1 MALGQQA
8 KSNGISMQVCLGDSF
23 KSNIFANYRLNNNKN
38 SQSNNILL

>member
-23 KSNIFANYRLNNNKN
+23 KSNIFANYRLSSKN